1 MGFTVHFNVLFVLL
15 LTDLGQPN
23 SEHED
28 YYIDPEKPPDDHL
41 TRPDMEYVDGDNEV
55 KTSFDYYNENQDH
68 LTIDQP
74 DPQNET
80 LADINI
86 ETYDDHLTTEFEDLY
101 DRILDVLSPKM
112 PNEDQEDQNLN
123 QDLSYHNDPD
133 PDDKYEI
140 EDRIVRYAMH
150 QWHEEI

>member
-15 LTDLGQPN
+15 LMDLGQPN

-28 YYIDPEKPPDDHL
+28 YIDPEEPPDDHL

-55 KTSFDYYNENQDH
+55 KTSFDYHNENQDH

-133 PDDKYEI
+133 PDDEYEI